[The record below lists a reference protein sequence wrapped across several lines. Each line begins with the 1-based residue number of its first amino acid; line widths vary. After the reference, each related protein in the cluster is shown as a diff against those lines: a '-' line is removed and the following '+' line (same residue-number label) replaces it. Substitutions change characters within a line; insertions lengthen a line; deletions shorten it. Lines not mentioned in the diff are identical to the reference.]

1 MVACLSPVLKMK
13 TRLRSGVR
21 ARDDVFGGICYV
33 PHRDDFFAADK
44 KIFAFIQSLSSG
56 WREVPPKEVAAVSA
70 LASLGICETT
80 GPKVTEAS
88 YNGQS
93 LLGEFLQ
100 LPKVSIPI
108 VVNCFFSTPST

>member
-1 MVACLSPVLKMK
+1 MK